1 MCPSL
6 PDDVCEIIVKQF
18 HGEYVLTVRR
28 VSKTWNQFVSNVQMI
43 KAFAGQSHALRFL
56 FDRIW
61 LKELFAR
68 GDGAFKLSVEQY
80 SDLYAAVYYST
91 TFTKEGSRE
100 EKELIGEKNARSI
113 LKFAQ
118 DLNKELTM
126 RCFDNKDLV
135 RKALAH
141 VFKYFDKFYLRRMGS
156 SLARQLYIE

>member
-18 HGEYVLTVRR
+18 QGEDVLMARR
-28 VSKTWNQFVSNVQMI
+28 VSKTWNQFVTNVQMNET
-43 KAFAGQSHALRFL
+43 FADQSHALRFL

-68 GDGAFKLSVEQY
+68 GDGAFKISCQQY
-80 SDLYAAVYYST
+80 SDLYHAVYSML
-91 TFTKEGSRE
+91 TFKKEYRLQE
-100 EKELIGEKNARSI
+100 EKGHNI

-126 RCFDNKDLV
+126 RYFYNKDLV
-135 RKALAH
+135 SKILVHLFTHLDR
-141 VFKYFDKFYLRRMGS
+141 FYLPKMGLS
-156 SLARQLYIE
+156 CMARQLHIA